1 MTTSSRIESRKSI
14 VTLVGAFSEDR
25 VDLAHGLIDRG
36 SAVLLCAGPPNC
48 SLMRG
53 DSCALLQVA
62 DATVILPNQAQDQK
76 VVTGLKLCAENASHC
91 IVMEPSTVPVQGHA
105 AHVRFSEMKRMASF
119 MTSVLHHPSG
129 RATPKEST

>member
-25 VDLAHGLIDRG
+25 VDLARGLIERG

-48 SLMRG
+48 SLLRG
-53 DSCALLQVA
+53 DSCPLLEVA
-62 DATVILPNQAQDQK
+62 DATVLLPNQVRDRK
-76 VVTGLKLCAENASHC
+76 VATGLSRCAENASHC

-105 AHVRFSEMKRMASF
+105 AHVRFAEMERMASF
-119 MTSVLHHPSG
+119 LTSMLSSSVRTG
-129 RATPKEST
+129 YAKEST